1 MGTHDGDRGL
11 FILKCGS
18 WQPVAG
24 VDKVGN
30 RLVPGI
36 FERKNGRQTVMLD
49 DRSAMTMINET
60 LQPDESFAGR
70 GKKSEIF
77 RVESI
82 NILPQGWSR
91 S

>member
-1 MGTHDGDRGL
+1 MQDRDRGL
-11 FILKCGS
+11 FIHKRGS
-18 WQPVAG
+18 WQPVAASA
-24 VDKVGN
+24 KFSN
-30 RLVPGI
+30 RPVSGI
-36 FERKNGRQTVMLD
+36 FGRKNGRQTVMLD

-82 NILPQGWSR
+82 NILLQGWSR